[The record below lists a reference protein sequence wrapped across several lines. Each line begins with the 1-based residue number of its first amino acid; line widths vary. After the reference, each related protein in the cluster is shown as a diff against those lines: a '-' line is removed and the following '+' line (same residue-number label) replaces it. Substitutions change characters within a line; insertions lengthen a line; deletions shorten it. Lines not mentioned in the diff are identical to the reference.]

1 MKEEI
6 KELVEFALSDEL
18 NKHKVITIG
27 TVTKKQSE
35 IIKKETG
42 IEMYGCDR
50 IIDTSAIRHILRNH
64 GFTKQ
69 EESRGQIAVTIDD
82 FENIPHYITN
92 ASKIEYI
99 GKNRLKQNSFQ
110 YTTEENDTII
120 IIEGIIINKRGN
132 KMQIETMYK
141 KKKSNRK

>member
-1 MKEEI
+1 MKKEI

-18 NKHKVITIG
+18 NKHKVISIG
-27 TVTKKQSE
+27 TVTKKQAE
-35 IIKKETG
+35 IIKKITG
-42 IEMYGCDR
+42 IEMYGCVR

-99 GKNRLKQNSFQ
+99 GKNRIKQDSFQ
-110 YTTEENDTII
+110 YTTEEDGTII
-120 IIEGIIINKRGN
+120 IIEGVIINKRGN

-141 KKKSNRK
+141 KKKKQP

>member
-1 MKEEI
+1 MKKEI
-6 KELVEFALSDEL
+6 KELVEFALSDSL

-27 TVTKKQSE
+27 IVTQKQADV
-35 IIKKETG
+35 IKKETG
-42 IEMYGCDR
+42 VEMYGCER

-64 GFTKQ
+64 GFSKQ
-69 EESRGQIAVTIDD
+69 EESRGQIAITIDD

-99 GKNRLKQNSFQ
+99 GKNRIKQNSFQ
-110 YTTEENDTII
+110 YTTEENGEII
-120 IIEGIIINKRGN
+120 IIEGVIVNKRGN